1 MSQESRAG
9 SQPWAASAV
18 CCLACLAHLRCAAP
32 GRALAQH
39 CDSHRMAGKNGRR
52 AHPVK
57 RHFPRPEGQSSIMVF
72 LASPHPVCRLP
83 EHSGKI
89 NTHHHRNL
97 GTRKPGQREPEFL
110 GMERPRYGRK
120 QRGKRGA
127 RGAARPGF
135 QVSGTCA
142 VLPADN
148 TLHFVSQQLT
158 ADPAGDTFL
167 DCGGERC
174 GGQACKSTGNSAV
187 LFIRD
192 RKGCPDSQLLE
203 QMVGRGGEGK

>member
-1 MSQESRAG
+1 MAG
-9 SQPWAASAV
+9 S
-18 CCLACLAHLRCAAP
+18 R
-32 GRALAQH
+32 
-39 CDSHRMAGKNGRR
+39 
-52 AHPVK
+52 
-57 RHFPRPEGQSSIMVF
+57 EGS
-72 LASPHPVCRLP
+72 
-83 EHSGKI
+83 E
-89 NTHHHRNL
+89 
-97 GTRKPGQREPEFL
+97 EPE
-110 GMERPRYGRK
+110 EEET
-120 QRGKRGA
+120 
-127 RGAARPGF
+127 ARPGF

-203 QMVGRGGEGK
+203 QMVGRSGEGK